1 MGAERSSL
9 QVPGQPGLWSELLC
23 QQNKRTGRRGE
34 GLEGEEIGGW
44 NRGEKGGGLGEE
56 RGKAR
61 LGGCTSG
68 IPALVVGG
76 VGRFCLSPGTGPLEP
91 GS

>member
-1 MGAERSSL
+1 MGGIVE
-9 QVPGQPGLWSELLC
+9 
-23 QQNKRTGRRGE
+23 KREGR
-34 GLEGEEIGGW
+34 
-44 NRGEKGGGLGEE
+44 LGEE

-76 VGRFCLSPGTGPLEP
+76 VGRFCLSPGTGLLEP